1 MICQPKYGFTYVK
14 ASVVNQSID
23 VPKPTAFPSKEN
35 TLNSVDDLPEVVTID
50 DIAKLLRLHV
60 NTVRADLHRRP
71 DSLPPRIRLPGRRTV
86 RFLKADVLTWLN
98 THRTPKASELVVQ
111 GADGVQG
118 HVTCAK

>member
-1 MICQPKYGFTYVK
+1 M
-14 ASVVNQSID
+14 
-23 VPKPTAFPSKEN
+23 
-35 TLNSVDDLPEVVTID
+35 NSVDDLPEVVTID

-71 DSLPPRIRLPGRRTV
+71 ESLPPRIRLPGRRTV

-98 THRTPKASELVVQ
+98 TNRTPKASELVVQ

-118 HVTCAK
+118 PVTCAK

>member
-1 MICQPKYGFTYVK
+1 MICQPSYGFTYVK

-111 GADGVQG
+111 GADCVQG